1 MIDWFVKA
9 FLKAALLWFSAAIL
23 LAVAM
28 ALMPSLIVYR
38 TAHLHMGLLGFVTQM
53 IYGVALHVIPRF
65 FGQPLLYPR
74 LAGVQFWTA
83 QAGLIGLVLGF
94 VFRALGW
101 GSAPALLAAG
111 GLLSAT
117 AAGCFV
123 VNIWR
128 TMDAS
133 PMSSINSSGKPL
145 PLMPQADAH

>member
-28 ALMPSLIVYR
+28 ALVPSLIVYR

-83 QAGLIGLVLGF
+83 QTGLLGLVLGF
-94 VFRALGW
+94 GFRTHGW
-101 GSAPALLAAG
+101 GAAPALLAAG